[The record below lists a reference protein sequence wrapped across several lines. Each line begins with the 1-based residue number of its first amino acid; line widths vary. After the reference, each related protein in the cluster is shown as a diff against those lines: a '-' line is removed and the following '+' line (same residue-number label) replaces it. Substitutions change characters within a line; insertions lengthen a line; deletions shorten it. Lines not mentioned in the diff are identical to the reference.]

1 MGIKEK
7 KEVGITKLLF
17 STLNSKLTII
27 FLLFVLVALSISI
40 YFLYIM
46 IESTTVIITPES
58 VELIQTI
65 VLIIILIIINITI
78 IDFYISRFISAPIV
92 KIYNATKEI
101 EKGNYNVNLDI
112 KTGDEIE
119 MLSKAFNQTTLALGK
134 MAEERKELDSA
145 KTEFLSMTSHELRSP
160 MTPMKAQLQ
169 MLEEGYFGKLSEKQK
184 ESINIITRN
193 ADRLDNIICD
203 FLEISRI
210 EAARLRFDF
219 RETDIVQTIRETVK
233 FMEGFAKE
241 KNIKLEIDVG
251 EIPII
256 QADPDR
262 ISQVLRNLINNA
274 IKFSKENSNIII
286 SAHKK
291 DDYVLFSVHDYG
303 CGLTPENQIR
313 VFEPFYQVEN
323 VNRNRHDGTGLG
335 LAICRGIVKSQK
347 GKIWIESR
355 ISHGSKFYFTFPL
368 NPVREIEPIKVL
380 FSQKEIIDK
389 NVKEKFERVDTD
401 IITQKNKENKIKKLK
416 FDLSELKMKIKRLLN
431 PLEEKRFK
439 NKIKQ
444 SEQNNTKLDDKW
456 SEHEFDTVFIFDE
469 NANILDCNENMS
481 KRLGYTKSEILSL
494 NLSDIDVLESKKDI
508 LDKIKKTKKYG
519 VFSFKTIHKRKDGSA
534 ILVNEN
540 LQYNKNKNQFK
551 SIVREDFSFKKSS
564 K

>member
-1 MGIKEK
+1 
-7 KEVGITKLLF
+7 
-17 STLNSKLTII
+17 
-27 FLLFVLVALSISI
+27 
-40 YFLYIM
+40 M
-46 IESTTVIITPES
+46 IESTTAIVSPET
-58 VELIQTI
+58 VELIKTI
-65 VLIIILIIINITI
+65 VLMIIILIAIDAAIIG
-78 IDFYISRFISAPIV
+78 FYVSRSISKPIV

-134 MAEERKELDSA
+134 MAEERKEIDSA
-145 KTEFLSMTSHELRSP
+145 KTEFLSITSHELRSP

-169 MLEEGYFGKLSEKQK
+169 MLEEGYFGELSEKQK

-219 RETDIVQTIRETVK
+219 RETDIVQTVRETVK
-233 FMEGFAKE
+233 FMDGFAKE

-274 IKFSKENSNIII
+274 IKFSNENSNIKI

-323 VNRNRHDGTGLG
+323 VNRHRHGGTGLG
-335 LAICRGIVKSQK
+335 LTICRGIVESQK
-347 GKIWIESR
+347 GKIWVESK
-355 ISHGSKFYFTFPL
+355 IGHGSKFYFTFPL

-389 NVKEKFERVDTD
+389 KVKEEFERVDTD

-439 NKIKQ
+439 NKIKL

-456 SEHEFDTVFIFDE
+456 SEHEFDSVFIFDE

-508 LDKIKKTKKYG
+508 LDKIKKTKKDG

-534 ILVNEN
+534 ILVYEN

-551 SIVREDFSFKKSS
+551 SIVREDYSLKKSS

>member
-1 MGIKEK
+1 MVIKK
-7 KEVGITKLLF
+7 KAVGITKLFF
-17 STLNSKLTII
+17 SRLNSKLTSI
-27 FLLFVLVALSISI
+27 FLLFVLVTLSISN
-40 YFLYIM
+40 YFLYTM
-46 IESTTVIITPES
+46 IESTTVIVTPES
-58 VELIQTI
+58 LKLVKTI
-65 VLIIILIIINITI
+65 VLIIILIFVNITI
-78 IDFYISRFISAPIV
+78 ISLYISRFISKPIV

-101 EKGNYNVNLDI
+101 EKGNYNVNLNI

-119 MLSKAFNQTTLALGK
+119 TLSKAFNQTSLALRK
-134 MAEERKELDSA
+134 MAEERKELDNA
-145 KTEFLSMTSHELRSP
+145 KTEFLSMTSHELRNP
-160 MTPMKAQLQ
+160 MAPMKAQLQ

-210 EAARLRFDF
+210 ESARLRFDF
-219 RETDIVQTIRETVK
+219 RETDIVQTVRETVN
-233 FMEGFAKE
+233 FMGGFAKE
-241 KNIKLEIDVG
+241 KNIKLEIDVS

-274 IKFSKENSNIII
+274 IKFSNEHSNIII

-303 CGLTPENQIR
+303 CGLAPENQIR

-323 VNRNRHDGTGLG
+323 ANRNRHDGTGLG

-347 GKIWIESR
+347 GKIWVESK
-355 ISHGSKFYFTFPL
+355 INHGSKFYFTFPL
-368 NPVREIEPIKVL
+368 NPIIEIEPIKVL
-380 FSQKEIIDK
+380 FYQKEIIDK
-389 NVKEKFERVDTD
+389 KVKEEFEVVDTD
-401 IITQKNKENKIKKLK
+401 IITEKKKENKIKLY
-416 FDLSELKMKIKRLLN
+416 LSGLRIKIKRFLN
-431 PLEEKRFK
+431 PRDEKRFK
-439 NKIKQ
+439 NKIKLN
-444 SEQNNTKLDDKW
+444 EQNNTKLENKW
-456 SEHEFDTVFIFDE
+456 SEQEFDAVFIFDD

-508 LDKIKKTKKYG
+508 LDKIKKTKKDG
-519 VFSFKTIHKRKDGSA
+519 IFSFKTIHKRKDGST
-534 ILVNEN
+534 ILVYEN

-551 SIVREDFSFKKSS
+551 SIVREDYSLKKSFK
-564 K
+564 

>member
-7 KEVGITKLLF
+7 KEFSIKKLLF
-17 STLNSKLTII
+17 SKLNSKLTII
-27 FLLFVLVALSISI
+27 FLLFLLLVLSISI
-40 YFLYIM
+40 YFFYTM
-46 IESTTVIITPES
+46 IESSTVIVLPET
-58 VELIQTI
+58 VEVIKII
-65 VLIIILIIINITI
+65 VLIIILIAINTVIIS
-78 IDFYISRFISAPIV
+78 FFISRFISKPIV

-160 MTPMKAQLQ
+160 MTPMKVQLQ
-169 MLEEGYFGKLSEKQK
+169 MLEEGYFGKLSKKQK
-184 ESINIITRN
+184 ESINIIARN

-233 FMEGFAKE
+233 FMDGFAKE

-256 QADPDR
+256 LADPDR

-274 IKFSKENSNIII
+274 IKFSNENSNIII

-291 DDYVLFSVHDYG
+291 DDYILFSVHDYG

-323 VNRNRHDGTGLG
+323 ANRNLHDGTGLG
-335 LAICRGIVKSQK
+335 LAVCRGIVKSQK
-347 GKIWIESR
+347 GKIWVKSKIN
-355 ISHGSKFYFTFPL
+355 HGSKFYFTFPL

-380 FSQKEIIDK
+380 FSQKKIIDK
-389 NVKEKFERVDTD
+389 KVKEELEVVDTD
-401 IITQKNKENKIKKLK
+401 IITEKNKENKIKKLK
-416 FDLSELKMKIKRLLN
+416 FDRSIFKMDVKRLLN
-431 PLEEKRFK
+431 PREEKRFK
-439 NKIKQ
+439 TKIKLNK
-444 SEQNNTKLDDKW
+444 QNNTKLEDKW
-456 SEHEFDTVFIFDE
+456 SEHKFDAVFIFDE

-481 KRLGYTKSEILSL
+481 KILGYTKSEILSL
-494 NLSDIDVLESKKDI
+494 NLLDIGLLESKKDI
-508 LDKIKKTKKYG
+508 LDKIKKTKKDG
-519 VFSFKTIHKRKDGSA
+519 IFSFKTIHKRKDGSV
-534 ILVNEN
+534 ILVYEN

-551 SIVREDFSFKKSS
+551 SIVREDYSHKKSS

>member
-1 MGIKEK
+1 MVIKK
-7 KEVGITKLLF
+7 KAVGITILF
-17 STLNSKLTII
+17 FSRLNSKLTSI
-27 FLLFVLVALSISI
+27 FLLFVLVTLSISN
-40 YFLYIM
+40 YFLYTM
-46 IESTTVIITPES
+46 IESTTVIVTPES
-58 VELIQTI
+58 LKLVKTI
-65 VLIIILIIINITI
+65 VLIIILIFVNITI
-78 IDFYISRFISAPIV
+78 ISLYISRFISKPIV

-101 EKGNYNVNLDI
+101 EKGNYNVNLNI

-119 MLSKAFNQTTLALGK
+119 TLSKAFNQTSLALRK
-134 MAEERKELDSA
+134 MAEERKELDNA
-145 KTEFLSMTSHELRSP
+145 KTEFLSMTSHELRNP
-160 MTPMKAQLQ
+160 MAPMKAQLQ

-210 EAARLRFDF
+210 ESARLRFDF
-219 RETDIVQTIRETVK
+219 RETDIVQTVRETVN
-233 FMEGFAKE
+233 FMGGFAKE
-241 KNIKLEIDVG
+241 KNIKLEIDVS

-274 IKFSKENSNIII
+274 IKFSNEHSNIII

-303 CGLTPENQIR
+303 CGLAPENQIR

-323 VNRNRHDGTGLG
+323 ANRNRHDGTGLG

-347 GKIWIESR
+347 GKIWVESK
-355 ISHGSKFYFTFPL
+355 INHGSKFYFTFPL
-368 NPVREIEPIKVL
+368 NPIIEIEPIKVL
-380 FSQKEIIDK
+380 FYQKEIIDK
-389 NVKEKFERVDTD
+389 KVKEEFEVVDTD
-401 IITQKNKENKIKKLK
+401 IITEKKKENKIKLY
-416 FDLSELKMKIKRLLN
+416 LSGLRIKIKRFLN
-431 PLEEKRFK
+431 PRDEKRFK
-439 NKIKQ
+439 NKIKLN
-444 SEQNNTKLDDKW
+444 EQNNTKLENKW
-456 SEHEFDTVFIFDE
+456 SEQEFDAVFIFDD

-508 LDKIKKTKKYG
+508 LDKIKKTKKDG
-519 VFSFKTIHKRKDGSA
+519 IFSFKTIHKRKDGST
-534 ILVNEN
+534 ILVYEN

-551 SIVREDFSFKKSS
+551 SIVREDYSLKKSFK
-564 K
+564 